1 MEQPHQ
7 RTASFLCVGRHSKFS
22 LRRRRS
28 VGNTTL
34 GIPVSGSLNE
44 TREVKIA
51 QPPVRKDR
59 GFLFLIQNHGSV
71 TNGTAFATVRAVV
84 QVKEVA
90 MQRHY
95 SNKRLTEREWMEIEE
110 ILLDELEYQCW
121 YGVTFLNWFGEETLV
136 MLQ

>member
-1 MEQPHQ
+1 M
-7 RTASFLCVGRHSKFS
+7 
-22 LRRRRS
+22 
-28 VGNTTL
+28 GNATL
-34 GIPVSGSLNE
+34 GFPVSGSLNE
-44 TREVKIA
+44 TPEVKNA

-59 GFLFLIQNHGSV
+59 GLLFLIQNDGSV
-71 TNGTAFATVRAVV
+71 TNGTTFAAERIVV

-95 SNKRLTEREWMEIEE
+95 STKQLTKQEWMEIEE
-110 ILLDELEYQCW
+110 ILLDELDIQCW

>member
-1 MEQPHQ
+1 
-7 RTASFLCVGRHSKFS
+7 
-22 LRRRRS
+22 